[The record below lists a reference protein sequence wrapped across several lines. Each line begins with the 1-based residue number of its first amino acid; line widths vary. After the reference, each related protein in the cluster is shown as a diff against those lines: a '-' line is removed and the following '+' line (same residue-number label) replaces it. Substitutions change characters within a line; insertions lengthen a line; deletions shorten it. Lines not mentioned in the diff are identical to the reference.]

1 MPGTCARARP
11 HDAAKLKDVLAA
23 VYRDEVPDL
32 VGITNF
38 EWAVILSRRQPRGD
52 HGRADADGTPMA
64 SAANLRTGAALCFHQ
79 RRKGDRDGTGIGE

>member
-1 MPGTCARARP
+1 MPGTCDRGRP

-38 EWAVILSRRQPRGD
+38 EWDPL
-52 HGRADADGTPMA
+52 
-64 SAANLRTGAALCFHQ
+64 
-79 RRKGDRDGTGIGE
+79 